1 MDVTPDTIVDA
12 RGKSCPMPVVMARK
26 AINEI
31 ESGRLMLL
39 EATDV
44 GSKSDIPA
52 WCRDLGHELVE
63 TSEDAGVFRY
73 LIRKK

>member
-1 MDVTPDTIVDA
+1 MDLTPDTIVDA

-26 AINEI
+26 GINEV

-63 TSEDAGVFRY
+63 TSEDDGVFRY